1 MCVCVYTTTT
11 TVTSTTHAQ
20 KSTAAASARHAPT
33 NLQPMTS
40 SKPATLRN
48 TLQQP
53 TDSSANTH
61 HETKPMSAPQK
72 EPYLVPAMGLP
83 IRSNAYAL
91 TSHKRP
97 SSASAAVLRPSSSG
111 HLQAHAL
118 HYTATRCNTLQH
130 TSTHCNIL
138 QHTATHFNTLQHTA
152 THCNTLQHTATHFN
166 TLQHTATHCN
176 TLQTDE
182 APTSELCQCRPAA
195 SFKLRTYAGVRTTL
209 HCNTLQHSITHC
221 NTLQR

>member
-11 TVTSTTHAQ
+11 TVASTTHAQ
-20 KSTAAASARHAPT
+20 KSTAAASARHAHT
-33 NLQPMTS
+33 NLQPTTS

-53 TDSSANTH
+53 TNSSTNTH
-61 HETKPMSAPQK
+61 HKTKPMCAPEK

-97 SSASAAVLRPSSSG
+97 SSASAAVLCPSSSG

-130 TSTHCNIL
+130 T
-138 QHTATHFNTLQHTA
+138 
-152 THCNTLQHTATHFN
+152 
-166 TLQHTATHCN
+166 
-176 TLQTDE
+176 
-182 APTSELCQCRPAA
+182 
-195 SFKLRTYAGVRTTL
+195 
-209 HCNTLQHSITHC
+209 
-221 NTLQR
+221 